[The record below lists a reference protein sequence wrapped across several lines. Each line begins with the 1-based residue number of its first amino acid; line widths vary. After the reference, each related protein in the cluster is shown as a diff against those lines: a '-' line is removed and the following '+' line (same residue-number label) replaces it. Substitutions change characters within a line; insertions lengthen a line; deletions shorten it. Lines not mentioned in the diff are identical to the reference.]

1 MFLQN
6 TSQSESKSTFNQ
18 VMSVFYYTKLFVL
31 LKRLELGMTMS
42 QVWPMQTENRWRDK
56 IELVKNHTD
65 TVRFV

>member
-31 LKRLELGMTMS
+31 LKRLGLGMTMS
-42 QVWPMQTENRWRDK
+42 QIWPMQTENRWRDK
-56 IELVKNHTD
+56 IELVKNHTE